1 VDEFDAADLEIDSLQ
16 SLSQA
21 EVGCDFQIKFVIGPR
36 CQQLRELGLCETVKI
51 RKLQDGSV
59 LVCEVCGSRIA
70 LSAKLAK
77 DIKGTSTKNTNK
89 L

>member
-1 VDEFDAADLEIDSLQ
+1 MNEFDATDLEIDSLQ

-36 CQQLRELGLCETVKI
+36 CQQLRELGLCETIKI

-59 LVCEVCGSRIA
+59 IVCEVCGSRIA
-70 LSAKLAK
+70 LSAKLAE
-77 DIKGTSTKNTNK
+77 DIKGIST
-89 L
+89 

>member
-1 VDEFDAADLEIDSLQ
+1 VNEFDAADLEIDSLQ

-21 EVGCDFQIKFVIGPR
+21 EVGCDFQIKFVTGPR

-70 LSAKLAK
+70 LSAKLAE
-77 DIKGTSTKNTNK
+77 DIKGTSI
-89 L
+89 